1 MGVKALLPLAAWWY
15 YSYSGIFI
23 SVLTRLLYY
32 KVLYLWFSM
41 SPLAALDEFFLLDN
55 DKNRANIITVVKT
68 DKIHDYPSMRSLIIK
83 LAIVHPRLKH
93 RLIKFW
99 GEHFFIELGT

>member
-15 YSYSGIFI
+15 LSYLGIFI
-23 SVLTRLLYY
+23 YVVTRFLYY
-32 KVLYLWFSM
+32 RVLSLWFSM

-68 DKIHDYPSMRSLIIK
+68 DKIPDYQSMRSLIIK

-93 RLIKFW
+93 SLTKFW